1 MTATAAPSWLAIAAA
16 VTPLAVSLA
25 ANITWGVSTG
35 SAILV
40 VAGIVTPLLLVLA
53 IERWRVM
60 PPAVGVQWWVRTLA
74 MSGVVVVVAG
84 WSWLHATALLLAE
97 VEKLHPGL
105 PAPGMDTVLRNVE
118 LTLCVLAPLAIDG
131 LAVLS
136 VLALDVD
143 SRTPSADRADDQQT
157 CARILAFQ
165 EREDA
170 DDSTEDGVDED
181 TSPGE
186 REPPPLPPDWWASA
200 ELVPARP
207 SVSQPPRP
215 ASEVD
220 EDHAA
225 RLIAEG
231 AGRRRLAKELEIS
244 EHAARELLA
253 EHRGAD
259 ATAGATR

>member
-1 MTATAAPSWLAIAAA
+1 MTEQTAPSWLAVAAA

-60 PPAVGVQWWVRTLA
+60 PPADGTQWWVRTLA

-97 VEKLHPGL
+97 VEKLHPGV

-118 LTLCVLAPLAIDG
+118 LTLCVLAPLAVDG

-136 VLALDVD
+136 VLALDVQGRTGSAGQPEQVD
-143 SRTPSADRADDQQT
+143 EHPAEPVRVPAEHPERPAPNRSVDPGPAPAEPVRSRPARALSVAPAPVDDDRFADFPDWAASLSERPTKYAIRQRYGCGNPKAGELLASLDDDPEDDRADRA
-157 CARILAFQ
+157 
-165 EREDA
+165 
-170 DDSTEDGVDED
+170 V
-181 TSPGE
+181 
-186 REPPPLPPDWWASA
+186 
-200 ELVPARP
+200 
-207 SVSQPPRP
+207 
-215 ASEVD
+215 
-220 EDHAA
+220 
-225 RLIAEG
+225 
-231 AGRRRLAKELEIS
+231 
-244 EHAARELLA
+244 
-253 EHRGAD
+253 
-259 ATAGATR
+259 